1 MTKEQ
6 YARMTG
12 CVRSV
17 TNRLPGGSKI
27 LRAPTLVCAAV
38 YCMTL
43 IYLMFTGDM
52 RIIRAVLVPAACF
65 LAATALRPAIGKQRP
80 YDRFD
85 TPPVGSYRP
94 GQRQEHAQPPHSQCC
109 RHCLRRDLCL
119 SDRSGHRLH
128 EPALPFDRG
137 FARPRRSA
145 RRQRCF
151 GCTCA
156 EYGAFLDWLSALISV
171 VICLNMYR
179 KTLLHSEIFCPA
191 AGDFFSLSYISSVTL
206 KYR

>member
-17 TNRLPGGSKI
+17 TNRLPGGAKV
-27 LRAPTLVCAAV
+27 LRVPTLVCAAV

-94 GQRQEHAQPPHSQCC
+94 GKGKSMPS
-109 RHCLRRDLCL
+109 RHTASAATIACAVIYVFPTAPVILAMVLLCL
-119 SDRSGHRLH
+119 VIAALRVLAGQHDVSDVLA
-128 EPALPFDRG
+128 AL
-137 FARPRRSA
+137 A
-145 RRQRCF
+145 
-151 GCTCA
+151 
-156 EYGAFLDWLSALISV
+156 LSMVLSLIG
-171 VICLNMYR
+171 Y
-179 KTLLHSEIFCPA
+179 LL
-191 AGDFFSLSYISSVTL
+191 
-206 KYR
+206 

>member
-94 GQRQEHAQPPHSQCC
+94 GKGKSMPSRHTASAAAIACAIAYVFPH
-109 RHCLRRDLCL
+109 
-119 SDRSGHRLH
+119 
-128 EPALPFDRG
+128 PAVIACMAL
-137 FARPRRSA
+137 
-145 RRQRCF
+145 
-151 GCTCA
+151 
-156 EYGAFLDWLSALISV
+156 LSAVIGSLRVLSGQHDISDV
-171 VICLNMYR
+171 LAALALSLVISLVGYR
-179 KTLLHSEIFCPA
+179 S
-191 AGDFFSLSYISSVTL
+191 
-206 KYR
+206 

>member
-65 LAATALRPAIGKQRP
+65 LTATALRPAIGKQRP

-94 GQRQEHAQPPHSQCC
+94 GKGKRMTS
-109 RHCLRRDLCL
+109 RHTASAAAIACAVIYVFPTVPVILAMVLLCL
-119 SDRSGHRLH
+119 VIAALRVLAGQHDVSDVLA
-128 EPALPFDRG
+128 AL
-137 FARPRRSA
+137 A
-145 RRQRCF
+145 
-151 GCTCA
+151 
-156 EYGAFLDWLSALISV
+156 LSMVLSLIG
-171 VICLNMYR
+171 Y
-179 KTLLHSEIFCPA
+179 LL
-191 AGDFFSLSYISSVTL
+191 
-206 KYR
+206 

>member
-17 TNRLPGGSKI
+17 TNRRPAAQRFCAL
-27 LRAPTLVCAAV
+27 PTLVCAAV

-65 LAATALRPAIGKQRP
+65 LTATALRPAIGKQRP

-85 TPPVGSYRP
+85 TPPSV
-94 GQRQEHAQPPHSQCC
+94 HTA
-109 RHCLRRDLCL
+109 
-119 SDRSGHRLH
+119 
-128 EPALPFDRG
+128 PAK
-137 FARPRRSA
+137 ARA
-145 RRQRCF
+145 
-151 GCTCA
+151 
-156 EYGAFLDWLSALISV
+156 
-171 VICLNMYR
+171 
-179 KTLLHSEIFCPA
+179 CPA
-191 AGDFFSLSYISSVTL
+191 ATQPAPPPLPAP
-206 KYR
+206 

>member
-94 GQRQEHAQPPHSQCC
+94 GK
-109 RHCLRRDLCL
+109 
-119 SDRSGHRLH
+119 G
-128 EPALPFDRG
+128 
-137 FARPRRSA
+137 
-145 RRQRCF
+145 
-151 GCTCA
+151 
-156 EYGAFLDWLSALISV
+156 
-171 VICLNMYR
+171 
-179 KTLLHSEIFCPA
+179 
-191 AGDFFSLSYISSVTL
+191 
-206 KYR
+206 